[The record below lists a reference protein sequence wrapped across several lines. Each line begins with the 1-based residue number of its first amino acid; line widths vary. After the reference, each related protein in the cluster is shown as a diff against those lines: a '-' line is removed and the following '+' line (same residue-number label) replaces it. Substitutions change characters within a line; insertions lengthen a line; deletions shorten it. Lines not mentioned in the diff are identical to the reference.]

1 MQWWAGDV
9 KQYSGV
15 KPLVKKVSK
24 QSKDWLMSS
33 SWGWQKCSLR
43 CSEIPCSLVRI
54 RSAVQIDWDICC
66 PMCLCSEAWSVWT
79 LQPGLCISYMY
90 TFQDQTVVWSVQ
102 CQHNAVYYSLWSIW
116 PVHHSASQCISV
128 HWHTWS
134 VWTNRDGGAA
144 AAPCIPS
151 WQVSLSSLVIVIVFT
166 RQ

>member
-9 KQYSGV
+9 MQYSGV

-54 RSAVQIDWDICC
+54 RSAVDRHMLSDVCLDIA
-66 PMCLCSEAWSVWT
+66 AWSLHFLHVH
-79 LQPGLCISYMY
+79 L
-90 TFQDQTVVWSVQ
+90 FVVWSVK
-102 CQHNAVYYSLWSIW
+102 CQNNAVYYSLWSIW

-151 WQVSLSSLVIVIVFT
+151 WQVSLSSLVIIIVFT